1 MKGFRR
7 SHNDRRHEGEFAM
20 AGCNPGSPGRDAD
33 LPAQDHEKSIGLA
46 VEAERQPVSP
56 EHIAFATPAQRRAK
70 SATRA
75 MAGLRLSILIFMD

>member
-7 SHNDRRHEGEFAM
+7 SHDDRRHEGEFAM
-20 AGCNPGSPGRDAD
+20 ARRNPGSPGRDAD
-33 LPAQDHEKSIGLA
+33 QPAQDHEKSIGLA

-56 EHIAFATPAQRRAK
+56 EHIALVIPAQPRAK

-75 MAGLRLSILIFMD
+75 KAGLRLSMLIIMN